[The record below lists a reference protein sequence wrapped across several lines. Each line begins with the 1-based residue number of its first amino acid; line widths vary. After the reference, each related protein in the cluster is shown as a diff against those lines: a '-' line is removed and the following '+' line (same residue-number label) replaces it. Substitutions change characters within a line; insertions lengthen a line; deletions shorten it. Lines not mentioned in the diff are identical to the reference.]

1 MVDKKERARCQWDS
15 NSWPLDHKASLL
27 PLCHNLST
35 TNDVLIS
42 GQSEHE
48 PTRQRSKTRPNRRRP
63 SQRRFLESSE
73 IDDHRSLQ
81 PSLQSRFRHVR
92 LSLSGRL
99 HPDGPRLSWLDVVH
113 APRNVYCQSFTS
125 ITYVH
130 LKDNKN
136 KLLLST
142 KEEKWTECKL
152 ISKKIYLR
160 PAKADA
166 QIK

>member
-42 GQSEHE
+42 GQSEHDA
-48 PTRQRSKTRPNRRRP
+48 TRQRSKTRPNRRRP

-92 LSLSGRL
+92 ISLSGWL
-99 HPDGPRLSWLDVVH
+99 HPDGPRLDVALV
-113 APRNVYCQSFTS
+113 PRNVYCQSYRS
-125 ITYVH
+125 ITYVQ
-130 LKDNKN
+130 LKDKKY
-136 KLLLST
+136 KLLFSA
-142 KEEKWTECKL
+142 KEEKCTERKL
-152 ISKKIYLR
+152 ISKKLCTR
-160 PAKADA
+160 PPKTDA